1 MWSPD
6 GKFVTANIV
15 ARTDYLQQNPD
26 VIKSLHL
33 AANVNETLW
42 INNHT
47 DAAIKAFNTEFQK
60 LTGKTIKENELQQAW
75 SRIQFTYDPL
85 KLSLFQGANNAYDI
99 GFLAKGKP
107 RPDWSGIYDLTILNE
122 VLKEK
127 GLQPIGGAGGLAEAI
142 P

>member
-1 MWSPD
+1 L
-6 GKFVTANIV
+6 K
-15 ARTDYLQQNPD
+15 
-26 VIKSLHL
+26 
-33 AANVNETLW
+33 
-42 INNHT
+42 
-47 DAAIKAFNTEFQK
+47 
-60 LTGKTIKENELQQAW
+60 QAW

-107 RPDWSGIYDLTILNE
+107 RPDLSGIYDLTILNQ

-127 GLQPIGGAGGLAEAI
+127 GLQLIGAAGAAGAAGGLAEAI